1 MGKILGLDIGTNSIG
16 WALIEDE
23 TILGMGSRI
32 VPMGADKIDYE
43 KGIAITKNAD
53 RRVTR
58 SIRKMNKRYKQRR
71 NKLLYILSQTGLLP
85 DQFKADREWPE
96 DPKELQKINLLP
108 IKKNTNQKT
117 ALQALKLRCDA
128 LEKEIS
134 LKDLGKIIYGFNQLR
149 GYNGGS
155 TEEETK
161 KKTTKEDND
170 NDEDEKKLKRY
181 EYRTE
186 KFLIKDVAKLEDEKF
201 KSRKRGEENKEFNWY
216 EIIVT
221 DTEEEEITGKTQLQD
236 LKTSQEAVELQLK
249 ITNVKKGEPKYEF
262 SLPKETDW
270 KKKMK
275 AFDESL
281 HTSGNTPGQEFYRRL
296 SENKWEP
303 IRRQVVLRHRYQKE
317 FDLIWNKQAEF
328 HEILNNC
335 PKHLLEV
342 IAGYIFPGKSQSQEE
357 LREKAV
363 NGGLY
368 YIIREQIIYYQREL
382 KSQEDLIGGCQ
393 FETELDYNN
402 KPKHRSVPVSHPLYQ
417 EFRIWDRLNNLYIT
431 TRAEKESTKK
441 GKSKYYYF
449 RKTLETKTKVEL
461 FEKLQEQK
469 EIKHSFIKNKL
480 ELNDENKFLNG
491 LHFKATIKGNE
502 TLSEIRKSVGS
513 DNYIALVEKDNQALF
528 KLWAI
533 LYHGKGNEY
542 DENSPKI
549 KELTEVLVA
558 LLDENN
564 AKKFALK
571 LAQEVSFPRKY
582 GNISEEALNKILPLI
597 RCGKDQY
604 YDYSKIPIEAAKK
617 IESIRGMEIPEGMNE
632 KLVGYLEGTYKNSDG
647 DEVNENIVIDE
658 GGMQTAFA
666 IMLIYGSHTG
676 KEIKAENSYQ
686 TPSDIVKQIKE
697 PKKLRNPIVEQMLN
711 ETLHIVKDVW
721 NQFGEKPSII
731 KVELARELK
740 NSAAERAKIFDS
752 IIKNEKNNKRIKDR
766 LRELKLPINNENIL
780 KYKLCEQQTFT
791 SPYTGKPIP
800 MNDDWGLFSGYY
812 DIDHIIPKSRF
823 FDDSTANKVVC
834 ERHINE
840 DKGNRTAW
848 EYINIGSSIYPGQ
861 LMTDIKFVAFVEDNF
876 RGRKKA
882 NLLRDKIPDNF
893 VERQIKDT
901 QYIAKEVKKE
911 LAKVVGNENI
921 KTTGGSITDYLRAQ
935 WGLRKLLMLLTQTR
949 YEQLSLWANGQNWV
963 TNEYQLI
970 NGVKKKVY
978 EIKHWNKRHDN
989 RHHAIDALVVA
1000 LTEQKHI
1007 YRLNNLNKVLQ
1018 DWLEENKEK
1027 IKLERKEEETLF
1039 EAFLRLEND
1048 SRNEVLRSIGESLR
1062 KFNSPFIGLIEQ
1074 AKKHLEK
1081 MIIAHKPKETLLVQK
1096 DEKGKL
1102 ALRIRGA
1109 LHNET
1114 LYGRTKS
1121 PDGEF
1126 EAEAYRIP
1134 IEKLTS
1140 KNIEKVVS
1148 ETLKKE
1154 LLEHKGTDSFKDAF
1168 SGERLSQ
1175 FNEKRKLEKKPPVYA
1190 IRMFK
1195 EKGIAKETTKILN
1208 RERSFNNKQS
1218 VESGSNYCLVVLEIT
1233 ETNKKGESET
1243 KREFKE
1249 ISFFEAAQKAKTELE
1264 YNNHDFKRAI
1274 TDDMIEKYNANR
1286 ALFLLMQ
1293 NDLVYLPTSKKDSLI
1308 LATTLKAFQE
1318 IITKDPIGFSKRVYK
1333 VVKITDGT
1341 AFFIHHTFAR
1351 PINIKVDLKE
1361 DDTTGF
1367 KLFGRG
1373 EKKDNLQEF
1382 GSYNEASPY
1391 VTTSE
1396 WVLKQVNKTKAKTIC
1411 IQDTCIKIQV
1421 DRLGN
1426 ISPAANSYLNKEIT
1440 NDNNILSEPEAVY
1453 QKRNLKLNTA
1463 SSLEDMNEANAKA
1476 MAQLSGEEHLQ
1487 NTTELIKRV
1496 YANELK
1502 KPMDK
1507 QIKFKE

>member
-1 MGKILGLDIGTNSIG
+1 L
-16 WALIEDE
+16 
-23 TILGMGSRI
+23 
-32 VPMGADKIDYE
+32 
-43 KGIAITKNAD
+43 
-53 RRVTR
+53 TR
-58 SIRKMNKRYKQRR
+58 
-71 NKLLYILSQTGLLP
+71 
-85 DQFKADREWPE
+85 
-96 DPKELQKINLLP
+96 
-108 IKKNTNQKT
+108 
-117 ALQALKLRCDA
+117 
-128 LEKEIS
+128 
-134 LKDLGKIIYGFNQLR
+134 
-149 GYNGGS
+149 
-155 TEEETK
+155 
-161 KKTTKEDND
+161 
-170 NDEDEKKLKRY
+170 
-181 EYRTE
+181 
-186 KFLIKDVAKLEDEKF
+186 
-201 KSRKRGEENKEFNWY
+201 
-216 EIIVT
+216 
-221 DTEEEEITGKTQLQD
+221 
-236 LKTSQEAVELQLK
+236 
-249 ITNVKKGEPKYEF
+249 GEPKYEF

-281 HTSGNTPGQEFYRRL
+281 HTTGNTPGQEFYRRL

-317 FDLIWNKQAEF
+317 FDLIWNRQAQF
-328 HEILNNC
+328 HEILSNC

-342 IAGYIFPGKSQSQEE
+342 IAGYIFPGKSQSQEG
-357 LREKAV
+357 LKEKAI

-368 YIIREQIIYYQREL
+368 YIIKEQIIYYQREL

-417 EFRIWDRLNNLYIT
+417 EFRIWDKLNNLYIT
-431 TRAEKESTKK
+431 TRVEKESTKK

-449 RKTLETKTKVEL
+449 RKTLHTQTKVEL

-469 EIKHSFIKNKL
+469 EIKHSFIKTKL

-502 TLSEIRKSVGS
+502 TLYTVRKCIGS
-513 DNYIALVEKDNQALF
+513 DNYNTIIEKDNQVLY
-528 KLWAI
+528 KLWYV
-533 LYHGKGNEY
+533 LYYGKGNEY
-542 DENSPKI
+542 DENSTKI
-549 KELTEVLVA
+549 KELTEILVTSF
-558 LLDENN
+558 DENK
-564 AKKFALK
+564 AKELALK

-582 GNISEEALNKILPLI
+582 GNISEEALNKILSLI

-604 YDYSKIPIEAAKK
+604 YNYSKIPIEAAKK
-617 IESIRGMEIPEGMNE
+617 IESIRDREIPEGINE
-632 KLVGYLEGTYKNSDG
+632 KLVGYLEGIYKNGDG
-647 DEVNENIVIDE
+647 DEVNENIVVDE
-658 GGMQTAFA
+658 GGMQTAFG

-676 KEIKAENSYQ
+676 KEIKAENSYK
-686 TPSDIVKQIKE
+686 TPSDIIKQIKE

-721 NQFGEKPSII
+721 SQFGEKPSII

-740 NSAAERAKIFDS
+740 NSAAERAKIAKAIED
-752 IIKNEKNNKRIKDR
+752 NERINKRVRDR
-766 LRELKLPINNENIL
+766 LRELKLEVSNINLE
-780 KYKLCEQQTFT
+780 KYKLWSKQATEPFPAPKKTTEPTNEEVEKMKLWEQQKCV

-800 MNDDWGLFSGYY
+800 LAGDKGLFSGYY

-823 FDDSTANKVVC
+823 FDDSGSNKVVC

-861 LMTDIKFVAFVEDNF
+861 LMTDVQFIAFIEENF
-876 RGRKKA
+876 RGRKKG

-911 LAKVVGNENI
+911 LGKVVGSENI

-935 WGLRKLLMLLTQTR
+935 WGLRKLFMLLTQSR
-949 YEQLSLWANGQNWV
+949 YEQLSLWTNGENWI
-963 TNEYQLI
+963 TNEYQII
-970 NGVKKKVY
+970 NGVKKKIY
-978 EIKHWNKRHDN
+978 EIKHWNKRHDH

-1048 SRNEVLRSIGESLR
+1048 SRNEVIRSIGESLR
-1062 KFNSPFIGLIEQ
+1062 KFDIPITSLADQ
-1074 AKKHLEK
+1074 ANKHLSK
-1081 MIIAHKPKETLLVQK
+1081 MIIAHKPKETLLIQK
-1096 DEKGKL
+1096 DKKGNP
-1102 ALRIRGA
+1102 ALRIKGA

-1114 LYGRTKS
+1114 LYGKTKS
-1121 PDGEF
+1121 PNGEF

-1140 KNIEKVVS
+1140 KNIDKVVS
-1148 ETLKKE
+1148 EKLKKE
-1154 LLEHKGTDSFKDAF
+1154 LLAHKGEDSFKDAF
-1168 SGERLSQ
+1168 TGERLSQ
-1175 FNEKRKLEKKPPVYA
+1175 FNEKRKSEKKHPAYA
-1190 IRMFK
+1190 IRIFK
-1195 EKGIAKETTKILN
+1195 EKEISKETTKLLN

-1218 VESGSNYCLVVLEIT
+1218 VESGSNYCLVVIEVT
-1233 ETNKKGESET
+1233 ETNKKGKSEI
-1243 KREFKE
+1243 KRDFKE
-1249 ISFFEAAQKAKTELE
+1249 ISFLAAAQKAKTELE
-1264 YNNHDFKRAI
+1264 YNNHDFKKAI
-1274 TDDMIEKYNANR
+1274 VEDMLEKFNANR
-1286 ALFLLMQ
+1286 ALFMLMQ
-1293 NDLVYLPTSKKDSLI
+1293 NDLVYLPTSDNDPLI
-1308 LATTLKAFQE
+1308 LATSLKAFQE
-1318 IITKDPIGFSKRVYK
+1318 IIAKDPVEFSRRVYK

-1361 DDTTGF
+1361 DNTKDF

-1373 EKKDNLQEF
+1373 EKKDCLQEF

-1391 VTTSE
+1391 VTTNE
-1396 WVLKQVNKTKAKTIC
+1396 WVLKQVNKTKTKNIS
-1411 IQDTCIKIQV
+1411 IQNTCIKIQV

-1426 ISPAANSYLNKEIT
+1426 ISL
-1440 NDNNILSEPEAVY
+1440 
-1453 QKRNLKLNTA
+1453 
-1463 SSLEDMNEANAKA
+1463 AK
-1476 MAQLSGEEHLQ
+1476 
-1487 NTTELIKRV
+1487 
-1496 YANELK
+1496 
-1502 KPMDK
+1502 
-1507 QIKFKE
+1507 